1 MSTGQFN
8 RGHMVFPGIDELV
21 QQIPKAYTEDAQKA
35 IYTELNKR
43 WIEEA
48 PAIQLFY
55 TPNFDVY
62 SVDLAGEQ
70 PNQQGKPDLVTLYFK

>member
-1 MSTGQFN
+1 
-8 RGHMVFPGIDELV
+8 VDELV
-21 QQIPKAYTEDAQKA
+21 QQIPKTYTEEGQKA

-43 WIEEA
+43 WIDEA

-55 TPNFDVY
+55 TPNYDVY
-62 SVDLAGEQ
+62 NVDLAGEQ